1 MNNLM
6 KFENELFGELRAISK
21 EGQPWF
27 VGKDVAESLGY
38 KNSRDAIRNHVHED
52 DKGVE
57 KLDTLGGNQEVTII
71 NESGLYALIF
81 GSRLKS
87 AKQFKR
93 WVTSEILPSIRQTG
107 AYTARAELI
116 GQEKMFR
123 MLDMKVERLVGEAV
137 REMEEKC
144 SQFYRPASKE
154 KTNITSYIK
163 KRLGIDKANE
173 EYELVKQRVLIKLGA
188 EKWEDIPVETL
199 VNSLDVVDESIK
211 VIKSERVENQ
221 FNFFGAVDEVACSRY

>member
-6 KFENELFGELRAISK
+6 KFENELFGEVRALSK
-21 EGQPWF
+21 DGQPWF
-27 VGKDVAESLGY
+27 VGKDVATILEYAEPHKAIVRHIDDEDRTKHPILSNGGYQESW
-38 KNSRDAIRNHVHED
+38 V
-52 DKGVE
+52 
-57 KLDTLGGNQEVTII
+57 I
-71 NESGLYALIF
+71 NESGLYSLIL
-81 GSRLKS
+81 GSKLPL

-144 SQFYRPASKE
+144 SQFYRPASRE
-154 KTNITSYIK
+154 KTNIASYIK

-188 EKWEDIPVETL
+188 EKWEDVPVETL
-199 VNSLDVVDESIK
+199 VNSLDVIDESIK
-211 VIKSERVENQ
+211 VIKSDRVENQ
-221 FNFFGAVDEVACSRY
+221 INFFGAVDEVACSRY

>member
-6 KFENELFGELRAISK
+6 KFENELFGEVRAIEK
-21 EGQPWF
+21 DGQPYF
-27 VGKDVAESLGY
+27 VGNDIAKLLGY
-38 KNSRDAIRNHVHED
+38 AEPRSTVSRKVDVED
-52 DKGVE
+52 RGVA
-57 KLDTLGGNQEVTII
+57 KITTPSGIQEMTII
-71 NESGLYALIF
+71 NESGLYSLIL
-81 GSRLKS
+81 GSKLPS

-93 WVTSEILPSIRQTG
+93 WVTSEILPQIRKTG
-107 AYTARAELI
+107 TYTARAELI

-137 REMEEKC
+137 KEMEEKC

-188 EKWEDIPVETL
+188 EKWEDVPVETL
-199 VNSLDVVDESIK
+199 VNSLDIVDESIK
-211 VIKSERVENQ
+211 VIKSDRVENQ
-221 FNFFGAVDEVACSRY
+221 INFFGTVDEVACSRY

>member
-1 MNNLM
+1 M